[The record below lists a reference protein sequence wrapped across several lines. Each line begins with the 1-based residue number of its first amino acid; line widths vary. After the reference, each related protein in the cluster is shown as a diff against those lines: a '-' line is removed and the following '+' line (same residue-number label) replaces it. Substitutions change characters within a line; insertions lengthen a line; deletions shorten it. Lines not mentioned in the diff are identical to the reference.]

1 MLNAIKSADNILIV
15 TGAGISTS
23 SGIQAWRTGDD
34 AVWAN
39 DVLEK
44 GTQRY
49 FNRNPAKA
57 WEWYLDKFKG
67 VFALKP
73 NDAHKALVDLEAWC
87 ESEGKTFDIITQNVD
102 HLHNKAGSQNVIEIH
117 GTTNAVRCTNTRA
130 FY

>member
-1 MLNAIKSADNILIV
+1 MLDAIRTSDNILVV

-67 VFALKP
+67 VFSLEP
-73 NDAHKALVDLEAWC
+73 NDAHKALVELETWC
-87 ESEGKTFDIITQNVD
+87 ESESIK
-102 HLHNKAGSQNVIEIH
+102 
-117 GTTNAVRCTNTRA
+117 
-130 FY
+130 